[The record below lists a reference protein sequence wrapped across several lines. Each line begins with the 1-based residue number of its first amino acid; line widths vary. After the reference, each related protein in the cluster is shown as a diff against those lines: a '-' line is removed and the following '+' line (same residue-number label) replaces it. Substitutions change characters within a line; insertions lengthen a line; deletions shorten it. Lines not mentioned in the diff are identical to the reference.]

1 MAQHDGEDGFDQF
14 EDSDYDE
21 TNDTVDFAVQVIQR
35 KHESLLKHCEQN
47 EREGKNLPIVMEED
61 ESTRSNRME
70 SSKDGAILRDEET
83 DFDNA
88 VNISPI
94 PKSTEVSLYESA
106 TVNRGEATK
115 RKRNEVDESVDN
127 ISMMSVNES
136 SKKMKLSRTGSIAK
150 TFKRRMS
157 FTQMVT
163 PISNMLRSRRNSVDQ
178 NLSSCSTATFNS
190 TFNDSIKEPIKEKF
204 RQMKDKVCK
213 LTTPKSSKSKMKF
226 ASLNMSKMQDICTLK
241 SPDRSILDGPSELFK
256 TPKAPSTRARC
267 RLDDSIRHFDGLNDT
282 FNATLNVTVNDKK
295 LVCIDLSCVVGSCV
309 EIMKN

>member
-1 MAQHDGEDGFDQF
+1 
-14 EDSDYDE
+14 
-21 TNDTVDFAVQVIQR
+21 
-35 KHESLLKHCEQN
+35 
-47 EREGKNLPIVMEED
+47 MEED
-61 ESTRSNRME
+61 ELTRSSNRME

-88 VNISPI
+88 VEISPI
-94 PKSTEVSLYESA
+94 PRSTEVSIYESA
-106 TVNRGEATK
+106 STASANREAIK
-115 RKRNEVDESVDN
+115 RKRAVEIDESVDN

-136 SKKMKLSRTGSIAK
+136 SKKIKLSRAGSISK

-163 PISNMLRSRRNSVDQ
+163 PIKTMLRSRRNSVDQ
-178 NLSSCSTATFNS
+178 NISSSSTATFNS

-226 ASLNMSKMQDICTLK
+226 ASANMSKMQDICTVK
-241 SPDRSILDGPSELFK
+241 SPDKSILDGPSDIFK

-282 FNATLNVTVNDKK
+282 FNATLNVTVNEKK
-295 LVCIDLSCVVGSCV
+295 LVCINDHPFPTLSLFLCGLVHV
-309 EIMKN
+309 EKIQ